1 MDEKQKQAE
10 ISASRATDETT
21 QKQAQLDE
29 FRKQLGTK

>member
-10 ISASRATDETT
+10 ISSQRAVDETT
-21 QKQAQLDE
+21 QKQTQLDE